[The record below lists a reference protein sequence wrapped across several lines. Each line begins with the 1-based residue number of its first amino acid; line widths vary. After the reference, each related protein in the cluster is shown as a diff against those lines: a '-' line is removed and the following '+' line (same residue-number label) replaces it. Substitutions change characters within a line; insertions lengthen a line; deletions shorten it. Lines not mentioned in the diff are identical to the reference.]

1 MAPYHRAN
9 RMQISWDEVNRTER
23 VGLYFIARLG
33 IYVFITKGAIMR
45 WQADPDCYHEV
56 IYITTS
62 RGKLYSLGPCEPSNK
77 DYG

>member
-1 MAPYHRAN
+1 
-9 RMQISWDEVNRTER
+9 
-23 VGLYFIARLG
+23 
-33 IYVFITKGAIMR
+33 MR

-56 IYITTS
+56 IHISTS